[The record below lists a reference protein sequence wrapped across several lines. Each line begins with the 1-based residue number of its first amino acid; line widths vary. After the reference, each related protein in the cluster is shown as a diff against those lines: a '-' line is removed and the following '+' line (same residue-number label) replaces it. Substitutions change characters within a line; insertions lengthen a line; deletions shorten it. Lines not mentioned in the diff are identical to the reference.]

1 MNNSISVY
9 NSVVAGNIK
18 KIIDQQGL
26 KQSAVAAKINLT
38 TQMLNDM
45 LNGRRIMKAV
55 DMEAIMKALGVEA
68 NDLFKRN
75 N

>member
-68 NDLFKRN
+68 NFVFKRN

>member
-1 MNNSISVY
+1 MNNSISAY